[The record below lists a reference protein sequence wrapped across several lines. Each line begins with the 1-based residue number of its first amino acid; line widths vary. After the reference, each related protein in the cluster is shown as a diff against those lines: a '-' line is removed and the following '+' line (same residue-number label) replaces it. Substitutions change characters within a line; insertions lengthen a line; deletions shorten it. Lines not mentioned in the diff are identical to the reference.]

1 MTISTILNI
10 RSVRFNRRPRL
21 GADVRTASAPT
32 GRTRLVRNF
41 VATGEAR
48 CPLAGVWSLLQE
60 TDATSRATT
69 DEPGLSWLASGA
81 NLLWRALHRNL
92 TLAC

>member
-10 RSVRFNRRPRL
+10 RSVRFNGGPRL
-21 GADVRTASAPT
+21 GADVR
-32 GRTRLVRNF
+32 RTRLVRNF